1 MYFTPCWFNVQQTTL
16 MGCKEQPEILVPW
29 TTCFLGYA
37 AAFTLLSLICDLSSD
52 ELHNLHLLKFLLLS
66 LTRFSFA
73 GSRNSHAI
81 RRQILPVY
89 SFSFFYFH
97 LFCVYRCFSH
107 MYIYA
112 PHVCL
117 VFKGQIFSIFWTK
130 PCGFLKV
137 KGCMVSFS
145 QALLTCT
152 NTPIHMT
159 FKTGLL
165 DSSEWLQSTR
175 CLCEEGACGTALLQ
189 QT

>member
-1 MYFTPCWFNVQQTTL
+1 MLCPLKLQFWNVSARCWFGMYFTPCWFNVQQTTL

-89 SFSFFYFH
+89 SFSFFFISTYF
-97 LFCVYRCFSH
+97 VYIGVFLTCISMHH
-107 MYIYA
+107 MYAWYSRIR
-112 PHVCL
+112 
-117 VFKGQIFSIFWTK
+117 
-130 PCGFLKV
+130 
-137 KGCMVSFS
+137 SFPYFEQNRVAS
-145 QALLTCT
+145 L
-152 NTPIHMT
+152 
-159 FKTGLL
+159 
-165 DSSEWLQSTR
+165 R
-175 CLCEEGACGTALLQ
+175 
-189 QT
+189 